1 MIQIQQI
8 SDALMNLS
16 TSNSYVKIFSDQVVR
31 QIQQNIVDHF
41 IYGIK
46 RSKILSVTSLIY
58 SMADASVS
66 ILILKFPNLI
76 FSICKIKNCI

>member
-8 SDALMNLS
+8 FDALMNLS

-46 RSKILSVTSLIY
+46 RSKIVSVTSLIY
-58 SMADASVS
+58 SIADASVS
-66 ILILKFPNLI
+66 LLILKFRNLI